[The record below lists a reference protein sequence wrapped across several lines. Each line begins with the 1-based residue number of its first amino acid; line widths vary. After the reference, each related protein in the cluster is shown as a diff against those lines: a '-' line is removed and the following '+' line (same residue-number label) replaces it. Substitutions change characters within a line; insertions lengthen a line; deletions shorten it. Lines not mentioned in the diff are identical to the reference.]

1 MPQLQAEVVLESALV
16 LGLDTDTAITPG
28 NSLQCSPDGRV
39 QGWGASPLQ
48 EERFQQ
54 SGKEP
59 WGLVSRSF
67 RDGVSKA
74 QYVTCVPALPVQLWS
89 STETGVHG
97 VGLLV
102 QLCAAKCIFHQ
113 KIRKCH
119 FFCSVFLPL
128 SDNIKCFCIITSGFY
143 QPRVFFPLCFVF
155 WGFFVSLPL
164 LWVQVRK
171 MKISHSVS
179 WLCSININYAC

>member
-1 MPQLQAEVVLESALV
+1 MLPIYITKVEVLGLMPQLQAEVVLESALV

-102 QLCAAKCIFHQ
+102 QLCAAKCIT
-113 KIRKCH
+113 RKSENATFSVQ
-119 FFCSVFLPL
+119 FFCL
-128 SDNIKCFCIITSGFY
+128 
-143 QPRVFFPLCFVF
+143 
-155 WGFFVSLPL
+155 
-164 LWVQVRK
+164 
-171 MKISHSVS
+171 
-179 WLCSININYAC
+179 

>member
-74 QYVTCVPALPVQLWS
+74 QYVTCVPALHVQLWS

-102 QLCAAKCIFHQ
+102 QLCAARCIT
-113 KIRKCH
+113 RKSENATFSVQ
-119 FFCSVFLPL
+119 FFCLWVTTLNAFVLLPQ
-128 SDNIKCFCIITSGFY
+128 DFIN
-143 QPRVFFPLCFVF
+143 Q
-155 WGFFVSLPL
+155 GFFFLCVLFFGIF
-164 LWVQVRK
+164 LWVYPYFGCKWGKWRFHIQ
-171 MKISHSVS
+171 
-179 WLCSININYAC
+179 